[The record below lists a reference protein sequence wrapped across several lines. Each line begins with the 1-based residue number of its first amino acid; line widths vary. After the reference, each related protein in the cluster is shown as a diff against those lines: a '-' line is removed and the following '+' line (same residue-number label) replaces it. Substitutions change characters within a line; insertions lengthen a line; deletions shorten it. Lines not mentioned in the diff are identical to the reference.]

1 MLVRLMTGLADPG
14 SRHVQVLL
22 EFEVTF
28 RTVLNSNLGKLVGFA
43 KVCAHCIYDCF
54 CDDIKTTDVVV
65 VDPLDITAMASKSTT
80 GLPLD
85 SANIMSTVLE
95 GILYGFS
102 VLMFIGTIWTFTYKQ
117 RIRDINRPIAVVAIL
132 LFVLSTAHMI
142 VGIVRL
148 EDELVKYGNT
158 FHDGPA
164 GFFADVTQQTFLIKN
179 TIITLQTLLGDG
191 VVIYRCYFVWQSVW
205 IIILPCMMW
214 CGVAAFGICMVYV
227 QAPTTNAKNV
237 FGNKTGHWITAFLSL
252 TLATN
257 LLSSELLAY
266 RIWTIEC
273 NVSGAYATKNKMPIL
288 RVLVDAALIY
298 SAALCASQQ
307 EHPGMPLG
315 YCLRRE
321 KTSRTEECH

>member
-1 MLVRLMTGLADPG
+1 
-14 SRHVQVLL
+14 
-22 EFEVTF
+22 
-28 RTVLNSNLGKLVGFA
+28 
-43 KVCAHCIYDCF
+43 
-54 CDDIKTTDVVV
+54 
-65 VDPLDITAMASKSTT
+65 MASKSTT

-95 GILYGFS
+95 GILYGEYRFS

-148 EDELVKYGNT
+148 EDGLVKYGNT

-257 LLSSELLAY
+257 LLSSGRSNAMSL
-266 RIWTIEC
+266 
-273 NVSGAYATKNKMPIL
+273 GAYPTKNKMPIL
-288 RVLVDAALIY
+288 RVLVDAALMY
-298 SAALCASQQ
+298 SAALCASQVCFALSNNGFYVIGDLIIPIISIAFYMVFIRISISKNIQ
-307 EHPGMPLG
+307 ECLSVTPSMQIGYEKDDILLTDRDSSKIDATLSTQDGDYLIKERLG
-315 YCLRRE
+315 TRP
-321 KTSRTEECH
+321 

>member
-1 MLVRLMTGLADPG
+1 
-14 SRHVQVLL
+14 
-22 EFEVTF
+22 
-28 RTVLNSNLGKLVGFA
+28 
-43 KVCAHCIYDCF
+43 
-54 CDDIKTTDVVV
+54 
-65 VDPLDITAMASKSTT
+65 MASKSTT

-85 SANIMSTVLE
+85 AANIMSTVLE
-95 GILYGFS
+95 GILYGEYRFS
-102 VLMFIGTIWTFTYKQ
+102 VLMFIATIWTFTYKQ

-132 LFVLSTAHMI
+132 LFVLSTVHMI
-142 VGIVRL
+142 VGIIRL
-148 EDELVKYGNT
+148 EDGLVKYGNT

-164 GFFADVTQQTFLIKN
+164 GFFADVTQRTFLIKN

-257 LLSSELLAY
+257 LLSSGLLAY
-266 RIWTIEC
+266 RIWTIER

-288 RVLVDAALIY
+288 RVLVDAAFIY
-298 SAALCASQQ
+298 SAALCASQVCFALSNYGFYVIGDLIIPIISIAFYMVFIRIAISKNVQ
-307 EHPGMPLG
+307 ECLSATVCGGRIESDRRISSRCPVQPSIQTGYEMDDILG
-315 YCLRRE
+315 KDSL
-321 KTSRTEECH
+321 KIDATQV